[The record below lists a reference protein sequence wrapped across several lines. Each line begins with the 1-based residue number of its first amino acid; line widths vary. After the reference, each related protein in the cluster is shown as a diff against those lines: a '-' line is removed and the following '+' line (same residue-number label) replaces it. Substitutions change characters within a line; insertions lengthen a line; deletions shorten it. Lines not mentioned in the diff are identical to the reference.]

1 MKAPVNKIIPLSVV
15 DGPGSRT
22 SVFLQGCNIAC
33 AYCHNPETQ
42 RMCIGCGRCV
52 PLCPAKALSLGGA
65 NGAAVLWDEKKCV
78 QCDSC
83 IRACPEFASPKIR
96 FMEAAEVF
104 EEIKKNIPFIRGIT
118 VSGGE
123 CTLYPDF
130 LEKLFVLARGAGL
143 GTLIDSNGTL
153 DFEKYPQLLAVTD
166 GVMLDIKS
174 WDLEDHLRVTGAA
187 NERVLKNLE
196 YLAAS
201 SRLFEVRTVVV
212 PELFDCEKTV
222 RETAR
227 LAASYLG
234 RGNLRYKIIAYRPM
248 GAREAYSHYHV
259 PDQAFLDHL
268 AELARREGMTD
279 VLVV

>member
-1 MKAPVNKIIPLSVV
+1 MTP
-15 DGPGSRT
+15 
-22 SVFLQGCNIAC
+22 Q
-33 AYCHNPETQ
+33 
-42 RMCIGCGRCV
+42 
-52 PLCPAKALSLGGA
+52 
-65 NGAAVLWDEKKCV
+65 
-78 QCDSC
+78 
-83 IRACPEFASPKIR
+83 
-96 FMEAAEVF
+96 EVYDRVARQ
-104 EEIKKNIPFIRGIT
+104 IPFIRGVT

-123 CTLYPDF
+123 CTLYPEF
-130 LEKLFVLARGAGL
+130 LTEFFQICKENGL

-201 SRLFEVRTVVV
+201 GRLFEVRTVVV

-234 RGNLRYKIIAYRPM
+234 RGNIRYKIIAYRPI
-248 GAREAYSHYHV
+248 GVREAYSHYHV
-259 PDQAFLDHL
+259 PDLAFLDHL

>member
-1 MKAPVNKIIPLSVV
+1 
-15 DGPGSRT
+15 
-22 SVFLQGCNIAC
+22 
-33 AYCHNPETQ
+33 
-42 RMCIGCGRCV
+42 
-52 PLCPAKALSLGGA
+52 
-65 NGAAVLWDEKKCV
+65 
-78 QCDSC
+78 
-83 IRACPEFASPKIR
+83 
-96 FMEAAEVF
+96 
-104 EEIKKNIPFIRGIT
+104 
-118 VSGGE
+118 
-123 CTLYPDF
+123 
-130 LEKLFVLARGAGL
+130 
-143 GTLIDSNGTL
+143 
-153 DFEKYPQLLAVTD
+153 
-166 GVMLDIKS
+166 MLDIKS

-201 SRLFEVRTVVV
+201 GRLFEVLTVVV

-234 RGNLRYKIIAYRPM
+234 RGNIRYKIIAYRPM
-248 GAREAYSHYHV
+248 GVREAYSHYHV

>member
-123 CTLYPDF
+123 CTLHPEF
-130 LEKLFVLARGAGL
+130 LTELFGLAKTAGL
-143 GTLIDSNGTL
+143 TCFIDSNGCVDL
-153 DFEKYPQLLAVTD
+153 SLYPELMKQCD
-166 GVMLDIKS
+166 KVMLDVKA
-174 WDLEDHLRVTGAA
+174 WDGEKFSGLTGGS
-187 NERVLKNLE
+187 NTVVKKNLV
-196 YLAAS
+196 YLAQN
-201 SRLFEVRTVVV
+201 RKLEEVRIVCLPPEVDVEDTIRGIAETV
-212 PELFDCEKTV
+212 PEHLPEFTLKLIAFRNHGVKSYLKD
-222 RETAR
+222 RETP
-227 LAASYLG
+227 SYEQMEQWE
-234 RGNLRYKIIAYRPM
+234 RIAK
-248 GAREAYSHYHV
+248 SHGFSHIRIV
-259 PDQAFLDHL
+259 
-268 AELARREGMTD
+268 
-279 VLVV
+279 